1 VTPCILRVV
10 GKKMSKMLIII
21 NYTMYIVNSN
31 IVIRRKEVIV
41 LNDVIGLEELEIQ

>member
-1 VTPCILRVV
+1 
-10 GKKMSKMLIII
+10 
-21 NYTMYIVNSN
+21 MYIVNSN